1 MIQSVYVPQSA
12 LRNLKGMEYSEP
24 DYRGVMF
31 DERYLT
37 QLCSGIILLIRCL
50 HITALT
56 PVTAKSFAD
65 ISSRAEPGDKR
76 ESNIWWLFH
85 KFFNYAWKFRVKRI
99 TFGIYLL
106 HFSYYPQKLVCVQMA
121 HKSRVGRP
129 WDVGSMV
136 DWSSHAEGGC
146 IWHWATADAPK
157 VQRWMWWRGLLMPM
171 QNRQYFLQIKQ
182 NKRDN
187 HSHVLDVSSD
197 KILHNSRRLFGWKN
211 NGAME
216 PT

>member
-1 MIQSVYVPQSA
+1 MSDISRNCVLVLSFSEGVY
-12 LRNLKGMEYSEP
+12 
-24 DYRGVMF
+24 
-31 DERYLT
+31 
-37 QLCSGIILLIRCL
+37 ILLHSHLWRPSL
-50 HITALT
+50 
-56 PVTAKSFAD
+56 
-65 ISSRAEPGDKR
+65 SRILAVRPSQATRGSRICDG
-76 ESNIWWLFH
+76 LFH